1 MKEADFLRSWQ
12 TGIGEAYEALF
23 LNTNQL
29 KTLNGLDQELILI
42 GVYASLGDEEEVV
55 THGNKAVN
63 AGASPNAI
71 IEAVLTAA
79 ISRGPKGSENGSPFS
94 QHVEDRNR

>member
-1 MKEADFLRSWQ
+1 M
-12 TGIGEAYEALF
+12 
-23 LNTNQL
+23 
-29 KTLNGLDQELILI
+29 ILV

-55 THGNKAVN
+55 THGNKAMN

-79 ISRGPKGSENGSPFS
+79 ISRGPKALKTALPFLNTLKIETVESERRLSDHSPLTYFAYRVRKAS
-94 QHVEDRNR
+94 EMG